1 MDSNFFSD
9 KVYGIT
15 GVAGIGFA
23 IAKQLHERGAKIS
36 LADIDP
42 KALADAAQQLG
53 GEGDRVLTTKVD
65 VSSASEVNAW
75 IDATIQK
82 FGQLNGAAN
91 MAGSIGKNHGIKPL
105 IEQDDAEFD
114 LIMRVNV
121 YGTKN
126 CLRAELKGIR
136 ATAGTGSIVNA
147 SSVQGLQGFALHA
160 AYSSS
165 KHAVTGMTRAVAKE
179 EAPEIRVNAIAP

>member
-1 MDSNFFSD
+1 MDSNFFTD
-9 KVYGIT
+9 KVYAIT

-23 IAKQLHERGAKIS
+23 VAKQLHAYGAKIS
-36 LADIDP
+36 LADIDA

-53 GEGDRVLTTKVD
+53 GEGDRLLTTKVD

-75 IDATIQK
+75 IDATVSK
-82 FGQLNGAAN
+82 FGTLHGAAN
-91 MAGSIGKNHGIKPL
+91 MAGSIGKNHGIRPL
-105 IEQDDAEFD
+105 IEQDDEEFD

-160 AYSSS
+160 AYTTS

-179 EAPEIRVNAIAP
+179 EAPAIRVNAIAP